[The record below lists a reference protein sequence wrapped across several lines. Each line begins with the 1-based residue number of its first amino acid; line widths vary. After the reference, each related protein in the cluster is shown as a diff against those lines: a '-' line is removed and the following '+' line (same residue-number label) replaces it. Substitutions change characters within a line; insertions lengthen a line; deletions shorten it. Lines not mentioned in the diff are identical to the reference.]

1 MQGMKKVVD
10 YVHSK
15 GLAFGLYT
23 CGGTKT
29 CVGDRPGSKDHWQQ
43 DADVFAEWVCIH
55 SPSNRPLAANPPCAC
70 GHHALPLKQKRA

>member
-1 MQGMKKVVD
+1 MKPVVD

-29 CVGDRPGSKDHWQQ
+29 CVGNRPGSKDHWQQ
-43 DADVFAEWVCIH
+43 DADVFAEWVCI
-55 SPSNRPLAANPPCAC
+55 CAVLC
-70 GHHALPLKQKRA
+70 YDVCAVMCVCVCMSVRVNET